1 MFNINAIVGLT
12 AKQEDEPNPLYVDSL
27 LPISADIDPENEY
40 KRNLAKINTLGES
53 NIKMRNKGQ
62 ESRLSQEKRESVK
75 LLGM

>member
-40 KRNLAKINTLGES
+40 KRNLARINTLGES
-53 NIKMRNKGQ
+53 TIKMRNKAQ

-75 LLGM
+75 LLDM